1 MPQIKSEKLIK
12 YLNDKKIKDFKKI
25 EKGFYCFVI
34 QQWSI
39 FGEIT
44 NEKLSYIGKNVD
56 TEKLFD
62 VNESE
67 LLVKAVME
75 IGGKT
80 NHSNLDFQKCAEV
93 AKSLF
98 NDLSSRFGSHVQNY
112 KDEVHDKTTV
122 QIKNLKKHKIS
133 QIDIFQNTIETHQNN
148 ILLTSDDK
156 RKMTLNNLI
165 KAQKGKIEKI
175 EKKVSEKIAYIQKST
190 NVTEES
196 SDVTAIFAKIQ

>member
-1 MPQIKSEKLIK
+1 
-12 YLNDKKIKDFKKI
+12 
-25 EKGFYCFVI
+25 
-34 QQWSI
+34 
-39 FGEIT
+39 
-44 NEKLSYIGKNVD
+44 
-56 TEKLFD
+56 
-62 VNESE
+62 
-67 LLVKAVME
+67 ME

-133 QIDIFQNTIETHQNN
+133 QIEIFQNTIETHQNN

-165 KAQKGKIEKI
+165 KAQKGKIEKKL
-175 EKKVSEKIAYIQKST
+175 KKFLKKLL
-190 NVTEES
+190 
-196 SDVTAIFAKIQ
+196 IFKNQQM

>member
-1 MPQIKSEKLIK
+1 M
-12 YLNDKKIKDFKKI
+12 
-25 EKGFYCFVI
+25 
-34 QQWSI
+34 
-39 FGEIT
+39 
-44 NEKLSYIGKNVD
+44 
-56 TEKLFD
+56 
-62 VNESE
+62 
-67 LLVKAVME
+67 
-75 IGGKT
+75 
-80 NHSNLDFQKCAEV
+80 
-93 AKSLF
+93 
-98 NDLSSRFGSHVQNY
+98 
-112 KDEVHDKTTV
+112 HDKTTV

>member
-1 MPQIKSEKLIK
+1 
-12 YLNDKKIKDFKKI
+12 
-25 EKGFYCFVI
+25 
-34 QQWSI
+34 
-39 FGEIT
+39 
-44 NEKLSYIGKNVD
+44 
-56 TEKLFD
+56 
-62 VNESE
+62 
-67 LLVKAVME
+67 ME